1 MLLPGIYGRET
12 RAEEKGTETILTEGT
27 SKQNIYVQNLP
38 ALPAFYEFLRSEIR
52 VIIYIFRSTEEIL
65 SPLKI
70 IVSCDCSR

>member
-38 ALPAFYEFLRSEIR
+38 ALPAEFLRSEIR

-65 SPLKI
+65 SLLKI